1 MGGVV
6 WLAAGREAIGQCHW
20 LRISWAGERQN
31 RHAGPG
37 CSRFNQGAERQKG
50 RQHGEEANRS
60 ADDVS
65 WFAIGLP
72 QPEDQGP
79 GSEAGREGVEE
90 GEGGPCPSDSLAECV
105 SITPSSGRAETRQW
119 WCFYLA

>member
-6 WLAAGREAIGQCHW
+6 WLVVGRQAIGQCHW

-31 RHAGPG
+31 RHARPG

-50 RQHGEEANRS
+50 RQRGEEANRS

-72 QPEDQGP
+72 QPEDQEP
-79 GSEAGREGVEE
+79 GRRL
-90 GEGGPCPSDSLAECV
+90 D
-105 SITPSSGRAETRQW
+105 GRASKRGKEDHAHPTRW
-119 WCFYLA
+119 PSA